1 MLAKRHPAP
10 SPTTLHSNAPRR
22 ESADSV
28 LAKNLVAA
36 RVIAGMTQHDLAT
49 AAGVSRA
56 TVAQLETG
64 FSDPRLSTVV
74 DLARALGIAPIV
86 LLSGTEE
93 VTALAGLAKRDPGGP
108 PAVPPAEL
116 ARMRDY
122 VESGMLKDRI
132 RAARIGAA
140 VARDGRADG
149 PVGVAVTAGLFSAIA
164 PGEGTVVGAKLGKL
178 LS

>member
-1 MLAKRHPAP
+1 MPVNEVR
-10 SPTTLHSNAPRR
+10 RR
-22 ESADSV
+22 ESIDSI

-36 RVIAGMTQHDLAT
+36 RVIAGMTQHDLAA

-56 TVAQLETG
+56 TIAQLETG

-74 DLARALGIAPIV
+74 DIARALGIAPIV

-93 VTALAGLAKRDPGGP
+93 VEALEELVAQSGENRLQIP
-108 PAVPPAEL
+108 PADL

-132 RAARIGAA
+132 RAARVGAA
-140 VARDGRADG
+140 VARGGSNDT
-149 PVGVAVTAGLFSAIA
+149 PPGVAVTAGVFSATS
-164 PGEGTVVGAKLGKL
+164 PGRGTVVGAKLGKL
-178 LS
+178 LQ